1 MYGYGI
7 SKYLDLD
14 ISHENFSLKN
24 FSPFVHNNN
33 IFKIIDE
40 INDVIYNVSRN
51 ANTKLLFLD
60 LSFYISKLN
69 KKKYIMKKKFSYIII
84 LITLGFFF

>member
-1 MYGYGI
+1 MLKVDEFAEMNRTEQKEFLIFSIECFRKSFLYGYGI

-33 IFKIIDE
+33 IF
-40 INDVIYNVSRN
+40 
-51 ANTKLLFLD
+51 
-60 LSFYISKLN
+60 
-69 KKKYIMKKKFSYIII
+69 
-84 LITLGFFF
+84 